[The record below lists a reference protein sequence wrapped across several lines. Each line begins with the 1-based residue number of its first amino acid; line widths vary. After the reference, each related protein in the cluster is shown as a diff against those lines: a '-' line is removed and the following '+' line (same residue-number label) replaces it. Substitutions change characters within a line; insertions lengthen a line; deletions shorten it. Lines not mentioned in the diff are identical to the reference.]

1 MAYTFFYTTETE
13 HGPAAIKFEAKSA
26 TITEFD
32 VTVLSYRDVAPFKME
47 LNEGEWVA
55 VAIPE
60 KIKPL
65 EREIIE
71 AAKKFQR

>member
-13 HGPAAIKFEAKSA
+13 HGPAAIKFEAKTT

-32 VTVLSYRDVAPFKME
+32 VTILSHRDVEPFKME
-47 LNEGEWVA
+47 LNKGEWVA

-60 KIKPL
+60 KVKQL